1 MEQLK
6 TIGLKVYYI
15 VLKQH
20 RVKLPKDLRDFGD
33 QYVKEEFRQA
43 HQKANKEQYIEFLE
57 RWQSQFQMKGLSIQK
72 NWRIRKKLEEILM

>member
-6 TIGLKVYYI
+6 TIGLKVFYI

-33 QYVKEEFRQA
+33 QYVKEEFR
-43 HQKANKEQYIEFLE
+43 
-57 RWQSQFQMKGLSIQK
+57 
-72 NWRIRKKLEEILM
+72 